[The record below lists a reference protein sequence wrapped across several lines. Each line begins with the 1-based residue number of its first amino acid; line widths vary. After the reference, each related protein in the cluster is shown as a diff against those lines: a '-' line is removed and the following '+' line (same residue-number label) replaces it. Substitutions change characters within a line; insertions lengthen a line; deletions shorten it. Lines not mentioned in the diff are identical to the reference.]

1 MIGYVINTH
10 GMDLQVAFP
19 SLETLT
25 IKHTKNLKIIWHDQ
39 LAEDSFFKLQSLF
52 VKYCE
57 NLVNIFESNM
67 LTRFQSLERL
77 EVAYCGSLQEVIE
90 LQRHDV
96 KESHVTA
103 IPLKRLILC
112 CLPKMKRVWNKD
124 PQGIFSFQN
133 LQEVSVWECESL
145 NSLFPASVA
154 RFVMQLENLH
164 ILVPSSI
171 SFQNLA
177 NLEIWKCHGCIN
189 LVTSSTAKSLLQ
201 LKKMSVS
208 ECERITDVVTGEGG
222 EASEVITF
230 TQLTHLKLNCLPNLS
245 SFCSRSYSF
254 EFPSLEEVI
263 VRECPEMKTF
273 SHGALGTPKLERVQA
288 TQEEEFHWKA
298 NLNTTIHWL
307 WERKYNTTT

>member
-25 IKHTKNLKIIWHDQ
+25 IMHMENLKIIWHDQ
-39 LAEDSFFKLQSLF
+39 LAEHSFLKLQSLF
-52 VKYCE
+52 VEYCE
-57 NLVNIFESNM
+57 NLVNIFEPNM

-77 EVAYCGSLQEVIE
+77 EVSYCGSLQEVFE
-90 LQRHDV
+90 LQRHNV
-96 KESHVTA
+96 RESHVVTA
-103 IPLKRLILC
+103 IPLKRLILRR
-112 CLPKMKRVWNKD
+112 LPKMKQVWNKD
-124 PQGIFSFQN
+124 PEGIFSFQN
-133 LQEVSVWECESL
+133 LQEICVLECESL
-145 NSLFPASVA
+145 QSLFPASLA
-154 RFVMQLENLH
+154 
-164 ILVPSSI
+164 SSI
-171 SFQNLA
+171 YFQNLA
-177 NLEIWKCHGCIN
+177 NLEIWKCHGLIN

-208 ECERITDVVTGEGG
+208 ECERITEVVTGEGG

-230 TQLTHLKLNCLPNLS
+230 TQLTHLKLDCLPNLS

-288 TQEEEFHWKA
+288 AQEEEFYWKA

-307 WERKYNTTT
+307 WESKYNTITQ